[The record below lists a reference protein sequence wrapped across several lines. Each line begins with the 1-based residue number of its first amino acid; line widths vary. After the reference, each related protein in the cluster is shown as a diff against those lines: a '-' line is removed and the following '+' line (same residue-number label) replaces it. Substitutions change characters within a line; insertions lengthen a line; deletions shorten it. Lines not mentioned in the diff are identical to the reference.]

1 MSARWLAGLVLSLG
15 LCHAAAGQEA
25 GAPGNADQG
34 AAAAPSTSPHD
45 GNFWTRDALTGDWG
59 GKRSAL
65 EDSGVVIA
73 GDSIDEVLGNAAGG
87 TRTGAVYDGRL
98 ELLATLNLEKLLS
111 WSGATF
117 HANAYQIHGRGLS
130 ANDLGGNLMTVSN
143 IEAARA
149 TRLFDLWIEQVL
161 FDGMVSIRAGQ
172 IAADDE
178 FFISEYAA
186 NFINGT
192 FGWPAI
198 MASDLPSGG
207 PAYPLATPGLRLNVA
222 PTNEITLS
230 AAVLNGDPAGAGTGD
245 PQQRDASGTSFR
257 LNDGALA
264 ITEASYAINQDK
276 DAAGQPAT
284 VKLGAWYHTGSFAD
298 ERFDT
303 TGQSLAAP
311 TSSGMPEK
319 HSGDYGAYVV
329 VDRGLWK
336 DGGLDRNLGVFARL
350 GAAPGDRNLV
360 SFYADTGFNF
370 KGPLASRT
378 DDVFGIGIAFAQ
390 IGNRAQAL
398 DEDIRQFSHVATPI
412 RDSEATLEVM
422 YRYQATPWWT
432 LQPDLQFIRHPGGN
446 VALPAA
452 PTVAVP
458 NALLLGLRSAILF

>member
-1 MSARWLAGLVLSLG
+1 MPARWLAGFVLLLSL
-15 LCHAAAGQEA
+15 CHVAAAQVA
-25 GAPGNADQG
+25 GAQSNADQG
-34 AAAAPSTSPHD
+34 AAAAPSPSPHD
-45 GNFWTRDALTGDWG
+45 GDFWTRDALTGDWG

-65 EDSGVVIA
+65 EDSGILIA
-73 GDSIDEVLGNAAGG
+73 GDSIDEIFGNVAGG
-87 TRTGAVYDGRL
+87 TGTGSIYDGRL

-130 ANDLGGNLMTVSN
+130 ANYLGGNLMTASN
-143 IEAARA
+143 IEATRA

-178 FFISEYAA
+178 FFISEYASS
-186 NFINGT
+186 FINGT

-198 MASDLPSGG
+198 MATDLPSGG

-257 LNDGALA
+257 FNDGALA

-284 VKLGAWYHTGSFAD
+284 YKLGAWYHTGTFAD

-303 TGQSLAAP
+303 TGRSLAAP
-311 TSSGMPEK
+311 TSSGVAEK
-319 HSGDYGAYVV
+319 HTGDYGAYFA

-336 DGGLDRNLGVFARL
+336 DSGVDRNIGAFARL

-360 SFYADTGFNF
+360 SLYADTGFNF
-370 KGPLASRT
+370 KGLLPSRT
-378 DDVFGIGIAFAQ
+378 DDVLGIAIAFAQ

-398 DEDIRQFSHVATPI
+398 DDDIRQFSNVATPI

-446 VALPAA
+446 VALANA
-452 PTVAVP
+452 PTTAAP